1 MLAEN
6 LSGLFQ
12 RHLEL
17 AYDDEQHM
25 AKELPK
31 MIAAGSSAHFRN
43 ALEQSLEQS
52 KVHQQRLEQV
62 FASLNR
68 AAATETDHA
77 LRNLM
82 SETEKLSKHI
92 DRSPLLDSALII
104 VVNQAGHNQI
114 ARYGALVSL
123 ARLQDL
129 GEAATLLTQMLVDKK
144 TTDQTFTE
152 LAVKFINPE
161 AVGFQNSPPRY
172 VII

>member
-6 LSGLFQ
+6 LSDLFQ

-17 AYDDEQHM
+17 AYDGEQQM

-31 MIAAGSSAHFRN
+31 MIAAGSSAHFRD

-52 KVHQQRLEQV
+52 KVHQQRLDQV
-62 FASLNR
+62 FASLDR
-68 AAATETDHA
+68 APATETDHA
-77 LRNLM
+77 IRSVM
-82 SETEKLSKHI
+82 SETEKLIKHI

-104 VVNQAGHNQI
+104 VANQARHNEI
-114 ARYGALVSL
+114 ARYGALASL
-123 ARLQDL
+123 ARLQGLD
-129 GEAATLLTQMLVDKK
+129 EVATLLAQTLVEEK

-161 AVGFQNSPPRY
+161 AVGFQNSPPSLM
-172 VII
+172 II